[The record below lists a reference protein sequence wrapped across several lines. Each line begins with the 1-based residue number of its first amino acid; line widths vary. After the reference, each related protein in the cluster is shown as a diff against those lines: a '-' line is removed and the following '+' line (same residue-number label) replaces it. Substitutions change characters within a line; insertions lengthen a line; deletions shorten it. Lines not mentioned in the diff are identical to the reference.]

1 MAKFYLPDIIRNP
14 TTALRPLSQDFGYQ
28 INLHN
33 IPAVWAE
40 TQGEG
45 VVVAVT
51 DTGCQLD
58 HQDLVGSFIRK
69 TEEDITDAHGHGSHV
84 IGTITANNNDLG
96 IVGVAPKAEI
106 IVKKVLNDEGWGT
119 EEMVANG
126 IHAAIE
132 EGADIISMSLGSSE
146 SSQLIH
152 EAIKLAYSKN
162 IVVVCAAGNSGDI
175 GQLDYPGRY
184 AETISVGALDRE
196 NIRAGFSNTG
206 PNLDFMAPGVDI
218 LSTVPTNA
226 YASYSGSSMACPWIA
241 AIIALIISKHRKY
254 GGKTPVDT
262 VEEIREHLKRTA
274 IDLAEAERDDFTGFG
289 LVDVAKAISELDKEP
304 VMSVTFNNLPE
315 DLKTLKLKVNGKD
328 TNILNIEGNIAEF
341 EFVERAQ
348 LTVSS
353 IQPDV
358 PGRDR
363 ENLAEEWIEL
373 KNIASVD
380 ANIGNYYITDN
391 ANHVFVIPAN
401 FTLPTGQSVKIRTGS
416 GSNDANNLYWNSKTP
431 IWNNTKDVITVTD
444 HEGNVVLQY
453 VYDLNTS

>member
-1 MAKFYLPDIIRNP
+1 
-14 TTALRPLSQDFGYQ
+14 
-28 INLHN
+28 
-33 IPAVWAE
+33 
-40 TQGEG
+40 
-45 VVVAVT
+45 
-51 DTGCQLD
+51 
-58 HQDLVGSFIRK
+58 
-69 TEEDITDAHGHGSHV
+69 
-84 IGTITANNNDLG
+84 
-96 IVGVAPKAEI
+96 
-106 IVKKVLNDEGWGT
+106 
-119 EEMVANG
+119 
-126 IHAAIE
+126 
-132 EGADIISMSLGSSE
+132 
-146 SSQLIH
+146 
-152 EAIKLAYSKN
+152 
-162 IVVVCAAGNSGDI
+162 
-175 GQLDYPGRY
+175 
-184 AETISVGALDRE
+184 
-196 NIRAGFSNTG
+196 
-206 PNLDFMAPGVDI
+206 
-218 LSTVPTNA
+218 
-226 YASYSGSSMACPWIA
+226 
-241 AIIALIISKHRKY
+241 
-254 GGKTPVDT
+254 GKTPVDT